1 MPSPLCRSLPAAAL
15 APWLLLPLLA
25 ACSQAAPEPPP
36 MPGIRGRL
44 LDTIDCTDPQD
55 PHPFMDQGTSA
66 VVDGPAGRYR
76 VTAAHRHAFFS
87 YRFST
92 AGQDQPVWIV
102 IEYPDDARR
111 IMSFMTHDS
120 TRPGQPHLSF
130 SQEGGVYTGP
140 PLPVSNGMRYFT
152 YLSWPQDDESPIL
165 VVNFDD
171 RQARAAA
178 SRIWV
183 YAVEGYDP
191 PAMAA
196 PDADHQRFVDI
207 FFPLAFL
214 ATRDNFGWKSPQSP
228 QHLADYCKLVG
239 LNRVTLTVYANQ
251 SWGAM
256 VTIPAWDAKEP
267 DSPWTLESVLQTF
280 DRAGGPG
287 LVAGIVATGRTESG
301 INGMYGTIKSGGRDL
316 NTMPP
321 DELKATV
328 IRGLDEFLDR
338 YGKYRSLQGISL
350 GSMETIGF
358 WELLNDRGVLAEV
371 VAHLKQRRPDL
382 MVQTFFGNG
391 YLQRPYFDG
400 QRYPRTE
407 SQVIAAWEQT
417 GGDFGDFVGEEVMR
431 AWQQPPYRHDPA
443 AAKAIAGLT
452 TFQMYHP
459 DDHRLHLQYRFQPR
473 STIYYD
479 VTRSQ
484 RLSDLAGLD
493 YAAVFASFTEGHI
506 GLHRDVN
513 FWHDKLWTAPDMN
526 PPGPLARAALARALG
541 HRDRLGLSLG
551 AWTVKTFGWEP
562 HLQRFIAA
570 YRALPPE
577 PMTDVPAPD
586 HVKVR
591 WLRYQGRRYVYAV
604 SLIPFDSTI
613 TIDGRTIE
621 LEPYDLVTLLDA
633 GPAAPRVSGEAPGAY
648 RTFVADR
655 LAAYRALHAELKA
668 LAPEAAP
675 EVYLQPAAEADKRLA
690 DGHPQSADLALA
702 WGLERELALRRSIL
716 QRPEI
721 AAPRIAA
728 PPLNGDL
735 DAWPAT
741 AADLAADT
749 GDLIPAHTYFTNSWS
764 GPDDLSMRIRLGH
777 DGQRLYVAVDVRDS
791 VAEAGDQVSLRISPA
806 RYRDWRAESANFE
819 TQWTVPRPDAP
830 VAQASSGPFSYTAV
844 PTPAGYR
851 VEGSVALSDL
861 GVAPGGELGFQVAL
875 ADKDRTPN
883 LAKHSWAVKQA
894 MLYPHEPNFAFWSDA
909 RTVGRLRL
917 AP

>member
-1 MPSPLCRSLPAAAL
+1 MAFFLSTARTLAAPLGL
-15 APWLLLPLLA
+15 ALLA
-25 ACSQAAPEPPP
+25 SCTQAAPEPPP
-36 MPGIRGRL
+36 LNLGLQTRL
-44 LDTIDCTDPQD
+44 IDIIDCTDPKD
-55 PHPFMDQGTSA
+55 PHPFKDQGTSSII
-66 VVDGPAGRYR
+66 DGPAGRYR

-87 YRFST
+87 YRFKT
-92 AGQDQPVWIV
+92 AGKDQPVWIV

-111 IMSFMTHDS
+111 LMSFMTHDS
-120 TRPGQPHLSF
+120 TRPGQPHVSF
-130 SQEGGVYTGP
+130 SQEGGVYTGEP
-140 PLPVSNGMRYFT
+140 YPVSNAMRYFT
-152 YLSWPQDDESPIL
+152 YLSWPQDDESPLI

-171 RQARAAA
+171 RKARAAA

-183 YAVEGYDP
+183 YAVEGMQP
-191 PAMAA
+191 PAIAA
-196 PDADHQRFVDI
+196 PASEQQRFVDL

-228 QHLADYCKLVG
+228 QHLADYCKLTGV
-239 LNRVTLTVYANQ
+239 NRVTLTVYANQ

-267 DSPWTLESVLQTF
+267 DSPWTLDSVLQTF
-280 DRAGGPG
+280 DRAGGLG

-316 NTMPP
+316 NAMPP

-328 IRGLDEFLDR
+328 LRGLDEFLER
-338 YGKYRSLQGISL
+338 YGRYRSLQGLAL

-358 WELLNDRGVLAEV
+358 WELLQDRGILADV
-371 VAHLKQRRPDL
+371 VAHVKQRRPDL

-400 QRYPRTE
+400 QRYAKTE
-407 SQVIAAWEQT
+407 AQVLAEWEQA
-417 GGDFGDFVGEEVMR
+417 GGHFGDFVGDEAMR
-431 AWQQPPYRHDPA
+431 VWRQPPYRHDPA
-443 AAKAIAGLT
+443 LAKGITGLT

-459 DDHRLHLQYRFQPR
+459 DDPVLHLQYRFQPR
-473 STIYYD
+473 SPLYHD
-479 VTRSQ
+479 VARSQ

-493 YAAVFASFTEGHI
+493 HAAIFASFTEGQI

-562 HLQRFIAA
+562 HLQRFITA

-577 PMTDVPAPD
+577 PMIDVPSAD

-591 WLRYQGRRYVYAV
+591 WLPYQGKRYVSAV
-604 SLIPFDSTI
+604 SLIPFESTV
-613 TIDGRTIE
+613 TIDGQTVA
-621 LEPYDLVTLLDA
+621 LEPYDLVTKVDN
-633 GPAAPRVSGEAPGAY
+633 GSAAPQVAGEAPVAY
-648 RTFVADR
+648 RAFVADR
-655 LAAYRALHAELKA
+655 LAGYRRLHAQLRALDPA
-668 LAPEAAP
+668 AAP
-675 EVYLQPAAEADKRLA
+675 DVYLKPAAEAERLLA
-690 DGHPQSADLALA
+690 EGRPQSADLALA
-702 WGLERELALRRSIL
+702 WGLERELALRRDIL

-735 DAWPAT
+735 NAWPAA
-741 AADLAADT
+741 AADIAADR

-777 DGQRLYVAVDVRDS
+777 DGQRLFVGVEVRDS
-791 VAEAGDQVSLRISPA
+791 VADAGDQVTIRLSPA
-806 RYRDWRAESANFE
+806 RYRDWRSESANFE
-819 TQWTVPRPDAP
+819 TQWTIARPTGPA
-830 VAQASSGPFSYTAV
+830 AASKTGPFSYSAAATA
-844 PTPAGYR
+844 AGYR
-851 VEGSVALSDL
+851 VEGSVGLAEL
-861 GVAPGGELGFQVAL
+861 GLAPGGAIGFQVAL
-875 ADKDRTPN
+875 ADKDQTPN

-894 MLYPHEPNFAFWSDA
+894 MLYPHEPNFAFWQDA
-909 RTVGRLRL
+909 RTVGKLVL

>member
-1 MPSPLCRSLPAAAL
+1 MSNRPRHFDAIAL
-15 APWLLLPLLA
+15 ACGLLA
-25 ACSQAAPEPPP
+25 GCAQAASDPPALP
-36 MPGIRGRL
+36 PGLRAHLI
-44 LDTIDCTDPQD
+44 DSIDCTDPND
-55 PHPFMDQGTSA
+55 PHPFQDQGTSA
-66 VVDGPAGRYR
+66 IVDGPAGRYR

-87 YRFST
+87 YRFTT
-92 AGQDQPVWIV
+92 AGKDQPVWIV

-152 YLSWPQDDESPIL
+152 YLSWPQDNESPLIII
-165 VVNFDD
+165 NFDD
-171 RQARAAA
+171 RKARAAA

-183 YAVEGYDP
+183 YAVDGYQ
-191 PAMAA
+191 PAEVNA
-196 PDADHQRFVDI
+196 PDLDHQRFVDI

-214 ATRDNFGWKSPQSP
+214 ATRDNFGWKSPRSP

-256 VTIPAWDAKEP
+256 VTIPSWDATEP
-267 DSPWTLESVLQTF
+267 DNPWTLEAVLEAF
-280 DRAGGPG
+280 DQAGGVG
-287 LVAGIVATGRTESG
+287 LVAGIVATGRLESG

-328 IRGLDEFLDR
+328 IKGLDEFLDR
-338 YGKYRSLQGISL
+338 YGKYRSLQGIAL

-358 WELLNDRGVLAEV
+358 WELLQDRGVLAEV
-371 VAHLKQRRPDL
+371 VAHVKQRRPDL
-382 MVQTFFGNG
+382 MVQTYFGNG

-400 QRYPRTE
+400 QRYPQTE
-407 SQVIAAWEQT
+407 AKVIGEWEQQ
-417 GGDFGDFVGEEVMR
+417 GGDFGDFVGDEAMR
-431 AWQQPPYRHDPA
+431 AWQQPPYRHDPD
-443 AAKAIAGLT
+443 AAKQVAGLT

-493 YAAVFASFTEGHI
+493 YAAIFATFTEGHI
-506 GLHRDVN
+506 GLHREVN

-551 AWTVKTFGWEP
+551 AWTVKTFGWEQ
-562 HLQRFIAA
+562 HLQKFIAA

-577 PMTDVPAPD
+577 SMTDVPSPD

-591 WLRYQGRRYVYAV
+591 WLVYRGKRYVSAV
-604 SLIPFDSTI
+604 SLIPFGSSI
-613 TIDGRTIE
+613 TIDGQTVA
-621 LEPYDLVTLLDA
+621 LEPYDLATQVDNGT
-633 GPAAPRVSGEAPGAY
+633 AAPQVSGEAPDAY
-648 RTFVADR
+648 QTFVADR
-655 LAAYRALHAELKA
+655 IAGYRKLHADLKA
-668 LAPEAAP
+668 IDPAAAP
-675 EVYLQPAAEADKRLA
+675 DVYLQPAAEAEKLLA
-690 DGHPQSADLALA
+690 AGQPQLADLALA
-702 WGLERELALRRSIL
+702 WGLERELALRQSIL
-716 QRPEI
+716 TRPSI
-721 AAPRIAA
+721 PAPRIPA

-735 DAWPAT
+735 NSWPAG
-741 AADLAADT
+741 AADIAANT
-749 GDLIPAHTYFTNSWS
+749 GDLLPAHTYFTNSWS
-764 GPDDLSMRIRLGH
+764 GPDDLSMRLRLGH
-777 DGQRLYVAVDVRDS
+777 DGERLFIGVDVRDS
-791 VAEAGDQVSLRISPA
+791 VADTGDQVIIRISPE

-819 TQWTVPRPDAP
+819 TQWTIARPTAP
-830 VAQASSGPFSYTAV
+830 AAASKTGAFTYTFAA
-844 PTPAGYR
+844 TPAGYR
-851 VEGSVALSDL
+851 VEGFVPLADL
-861 GVAPGGELGFQVAL
+861 GVAPGGEIGFQVAL
-875 ADKDRTPN
+875 ADKDQTPN

-909 RTVGRLRL
+909 RTVGRLLL